1 MRSLFYITVH
11 LLLIAAGIYGQGTSV
26 EDLKK
31 NSTLSK
37 QVIKQQTARRDQQHF
52 RTAQS
57 YINHHR
63 YSAAISILE
72 DLVIR
77 NSQNTSYY
85 DWLLRSYLMIS
96 ELPRADSLVSEM
108 LRRKPDN
115 PHFQIGKAN
124 ILYRQGQE
132 KEALRL
138 WKMILVQNPDN
149 LNLYSQIANAMIENR
164 LWDEAVLTYQK
175 AIESLP
181 NATNF
186 YMNIANIYK
195 NRLMYLEATEYYLKY
210 LAVQPKQQRFVFN
223 QILAFQIPEEQ
234 QEEFLMVLEKRT
246 GDPDQPRE
254 IKILLAQL
262 YHRYRKFDKA
272 LHIYIQ
278 LEQDKND
285 ELRILKFAQ
294 AAERDSVFLIAL
306 QAYKFLIRKNPSSKQ
321 IFLAYRGAVSCQFQL
336 ARQFNEAYHA
346 EQANLLIDTLSNR
359 FPNHPELFQLYY
371 LQGMFQLTYYFDVDR
386 ALSIFS
392 KITRSKKVPTNL
404 RSQVLLK
411 SGECYI
417 IKGQLDQAMKIFQQV
432 NHSSSKGY
440 ANFRRAQTSYF
451 MKNWEES
458 DSLIQELIQA
468 EGMGGKVTNDALSL
482 QLKLNHAK
490 QNEAIL
496 IQSADAD
503 LLIFQQ
509 KKSEAIKILMAMVTM
524 DQVPTAIKSQSYLDI
539 CHLALDL
546 DDPLVALEYS
556 KLAMEDPEIAAYA
569 DLHLFLM
576 GTILEEQFQKYQ
588 EAFYA
593 YRELLEKYPNSMKAE
608 DSRLKMRNIRQKE
621 GWELP

>member
-1 MRSLFYITVH
+1 
-11 LLLIAAGIYGQGTSV
+11 
-26 EDLKK
+26 
-31 NSTLSK
+31 
-37 QVIKQQTARRDQQHF
+37 
-52 RTAQS
+52 
-57 YINHHR
+57 
-63 YSAAISILE
+63 
-72 DLVIR
+72 
-77 NSQNTSYY
+77 
-85 DWLLRSYLMIS
+85 
-96 ELPRADSLVSEM
+96 
-108 LRRKPDN
+108 
-115 PHFQIGKAN
+115 
-124 ILYRQGQE
+124 
-132 KEALRL
+132 
-138 WKMILVQNPDN
+138 
-149 LNLYSQIANAMIENR
+149 
-164 LWDEAVLTYQK
+164 
-175 AIESLP
+175 
-181 NATNF
+181 
-186 YMNIANIYK
+186 
-195 NRLMYLEATEYYLKY
+195 MYLEATEYYLKY
-210 LAVQPKQQRFVFN
+210 LSVQPKQQRFVFN

-392 KITRSKKVPTNL
+392 KITRSKKVPANL

-496 IQSADAD
+496 TQSADAD

>member
-11 LLLIAAGIYGQGTSV
+11 LLLMAAGIYGQGTSV
-26 EDLKK
+26 EDLKR

-37 QVIKQQTARRDQQHF
+37 QVIKQQTVRRDQQRF

-63 YSAAISILE
+63 YSAAIPILV

-77 NSQNTSYY
+77 NPQNTSYY

-96 ELPRADSLVSEM
+96 ELSKADSLVSEM

-138 WKMILVQNPDN
+138 WKIILVQNPDN

-186 YMNIANIYK
+186 YMNIANLYK

-234 QEEFLMVLEKRT
+234 QEEFFTVLEKRT

-392 KITRSKKVPTNL
+392 KITRSKKVPANL

-496 IQSADAD
+496 TQSADAD

>member
-1 MRSLFYITVH
+1 
-11 LLLIAAGIYGQGTSV
+11 
-26 EDLKK
+26 
-31 NSTLSK
+31 
-37 QVIKQQTARRDQQHF
+37 
-52 RTAQS
+52 
-57 YINHHR
+57 
-63 YSAAISILE
+63 
-72 DLVIR
+72 
-77 NSQNTSYY
+77 
-85 DWLLRSYLMIS
+85 
-96 ELPRADSLVSEM
+96 
-108 LRRKPDN
+108 
-115 PHFQIGKAN
+115 
-124 ILYRQGQE
+124 
-132 KEALRL
+132 
-138 WKMILVQNPDN
+138 MILVQNPDN

-186 YMNIANIYK
+186 YMNIANLYK

-234 QEEFLMVLEKRT
+234 QEEFFTVLEKRT

-336 ARQFNEAYHA
+336 AQQFNEAYHA

-392 KITRSKKVPTNL
+392 KITRSKKVPANL

-432 NHSSSKGY
+432 NHPSSKGY

-458 DSLIQELIQA
+458 DSLIRELIQA